1 MVGQGK
7 KLGLVFAVV
16 LALGALV
23 ASTASAHQLTYR
35 TCVKAA
41 KLGKIY
47 TGKYN
52 DKECKETNTESHGK
66 YEAQEVPEGTPYT
79 GKDKTVVI
87 TAAGKT
93 VTCKKGT
100 EAGEI
105 VAEKVTTEEFTF
117 SGCGLTK
124 KELCASPEAA
134 AGVIKSNTVKTK
146 LVYLNPEETQIGV
159 FVFGAPP
166 MFEFTCGAETFAIE
180 GRLIGTFENTKK
192 GPKLTFAT
200 SAGKQTPQFFYA
212 EEEEE
217 EAFGPF
223 TLFTEPGEVEATLSV
238 VVENGPKGVSAA

>member
-23 ASTASAHQLTYR
+23 ASAASAHQLTYR

-41 KLGKIY
+41 KVGKTY

-52 DKECKETNTESHGK
+52 DKACSEVNPETHGK
-66 YEAQEVPEGTPYT
+66 YEAQSLPEGTPYT

-87 TAAGKT
+87 TAQGKT
-93 VTCKKGT
+93 ITCKKGT
-100 EAGEI
+100 EAGEF
-105 VAEKVTTEEFTF
+105 VAIKVVTEEFKF

-124 KELCASPEAA
+124 KELCESPS
-134 AGVIKSNTVKTK
+134 AGAGNINSSETKSK
-146 LVYLNPEETQIGV
+146 LVYLNPGETEIGV
-159 FVFGAPP
+159 FVVSAEP
-166 MFEFTCGAETFAIE
+166 MFEIKCGATTITIE

-200 SAGKQTPQFFYA
+200 SGGKQAQQFFYA

-223 TLFTEPGEVEATLSV
+223 TLYTEPEEAEATISV

>member
-1 MVGQGK
+1 MVGQAK

-41 KLGKIY
+41 KVGKTY
-47 TGKYN
+47 TGAYN
-52 DKECKETNTESHGK
+52 DKECKEANPESHGK
-66 YEAQEVPEGTPYT
+66 YEAQALPEGTPYT

-87 TAAGKT
+87 TAQGKT
-93 VTCKKGT
+93 ITCKKGT
-100 EAGEI
+100 ETGEI
-105 VAEKVTTEEFTF
+105 VAQKVTTEEFTF
-117 SGCGLTK
+117 VGCGLTK

-146 LVYLNPEETQIGV
+146 LVYLNPGETELGI
-159 FVFGAPP
+159 FVVSAPP
-166 MFEFTCGAETFAIE
+166 MFEFTCGAETIAIE

-200 SAGKQTPQFFYA
+200 SGGKQAQQFFYA
-212 EEEEE
+212 EENEE

-223 TLFTEPGEVEATLSV
+223 TLYTEPGEAEATISV